1 MHKTTIRIGAGAG
14 YSGDR
19 IPPAVELAEKGQLDY
34 LVFECLAERTIAL
47 AQLERSKDPAAGF
60 DPMLQARMRAVLPAC
75 IRHGTRIISNMGAA
89 NPLQAGH
96 AVLAVARELGL
107 PQLKVAVVLGDD
119 VLATLTQTGLALPV
133 LESTQT
139 LADLQPQLISAN
151 AYLGAEALLPALQ
164 TDAQVII
171 TGRVADPALFLAPL
185 MHHFGWAPDDW
196 QSLGKGVL
204 VGHLLECA
212 AQITGGYFADPGY
225 KDVPQMARL
234 GFPLAEVSASGDA
247 VITKVAGSG
256 GWVTVATCTEQLLY
270 EIENPARYLQPDV
283 VADFSQVQL
292 TQVGPDRVQV
302 TGGNGHPCTDT
313 FKVTLGYRDGFIGEG
328 QMSYAG
334 PGAQARGQLA
344 LDLVRQR
351 LADAGYAELESRY
364 DLIGV
369 NAIFGASGQ
378 VPSEP
383 AEVRARVALRVPTL
397 QQAQHVAHEVEALY
411 LNGPAGGG
419 GATRSVREVIAAAA
433 VLMPRSAVTTDML
446 LRDIAHT
453 RTGDKGNRSTLS
465 VIAYDKQDFALL
477 EQHLSAE
484 RVQAHFAGTVH
495 GPVERYA
502 LPQLGALNF
511 VLHQSLGGGVTR
523 SLALD
528 AHGKC
533 LSAHLLTLVIE

>member
-1 MHKTTIRIGAGAG
+1 MTQFNPSSEATDGQAVGCYAESMHKTTLRIGAGAG

-19 IPPAVELAEKGQLDY
+19 IAPAVELAEKGQLDY

-60 DPMLQARMRAVLPAC
+60 DPMLVARMLAVLPAC
-75 IRHGTRIISNMGAA
+75 IRQGTRIISNMGAA

-107 PQLKVAVVLGDD
+107 PQLKVAVLLGDD
-119 VLATLTQTGLALPV
+119 VLATLTQTGLSSPV
-133 LESTQT
+133 LESTQR

-151 AYLGAEALLPALQ
+151 AYLGAEALQPALQ

-225 KDVPQMARL
+225 KDVPNMARL

-256 GWVTVATCTEQLLY
+256 GSVTVATCTEQLLY

-292 TQVGPDRVQV
+292 KQLGPDRVQV
-302 TGGNGHPCTDT
+302 TGGRGYPRTDT
-313 FKVTLGYRDGFIGEG
+313 LKVTLGYRDGFMGEG
-328 QMSYAG
+328 QISYAG

-344 LDLVRQR
+344 LELVRQR
-351 LADAGYAELESRY
+351 LADAGYAEFEGRY

-369 NAIFGASGQ
+369 NAIFGSSTSADHGE
-378 VPSEP
+378 EP

-411 LNGPAGGG
+411 TNGPAGGG

-433 VLMPRSAVTTDML
+433 VLMPRSGV
-446 LRDIAHT
+446 HT
-453 RTGDKGNRSTLS
+453 SS
-465 VIAYDKQDFALL
+465 VVLTQD
-477 EQHLSAE
+477 H
-484 RVQAHFAGTVH
+484 
-495 GPVERYA
+495 
-502 LPQLGALNF
+502 
-511 VLHQSLGGGVTR
+511 
-523 SLALD
+523 
-528 AHGKC
+528 
-533 LSAHLLTLVIE
+533 

>member
-1 MHKTTIRIGAGAG
+1 MIDASKWSSAKVLRRASRRIVVARHLRLSLCPHGAQRLVVCIPHPSQGLPGPSVTGVGGQPGLQRAGDLLQTWLARAQDDLCAQQDLGAASVPRG
-14 YSGDR
+14 HGGQGGWGIASGQFQLGHQQLCHAGR
-19 IPPAVELAEKGQLDY
+19 RHIPLHQL
-34 LVFECLAERTIAL
+34 LQLPCPTAGRSPI
-47 AQLERSKDPAAGF
+47 AQLAAA
-60 DPMLQARMRAVLPAC
+60 QRC
-75 IRHGTRIISNMGAA
+75 RI
-89 NPLQAGH
+89 Q
-96 AVLAVARELGL
+96 
-107 PQLKVAVVLGDD
+107 D
-119 VLATLTQTGLALPV
+119 T
-133 LESTQT
+133 
-139 LADLQPQLISAN
+139 
-151 AYLGAEALLPALQ
+151 
-164 TDAQVII
+164 QVII

-433 VLMPRSAVTTDML
+433 VLMPRSAVHTT
-446 LRDIAHT
+446 
-453 RTGDKGNRSTLS
+453 
-465 VIAYDKQDFALL
+465 
-477 EQHLSAE
+477 
-484 RVQAHFAGTVH
+484 TV
-495 GPVERYA
+495 
-502 LPQLGALNF
+502 
-511 VLHQSLGGGVTR
+511 
-523 SLALD
+523 
-528 AHGKC
+528 
-533 LSAHLLTLVIE
+533 LLTQDH